1 MGILEKLFG
10 NGKKNK
16 IEKTPKEEKK
26 DNPCAEYRNQMAK
39 TIPEEIPEDMIDEAC
54 GCTPREQIVN
64 HLPKPTISIKG
75 NGR

>member
-1 MGILEKLFG
+1 
-10 NGKKNK
+10 
-16 IEKTPKEEKK
+16 
-26 DNPCAEYRNQMAK
+26 MAK